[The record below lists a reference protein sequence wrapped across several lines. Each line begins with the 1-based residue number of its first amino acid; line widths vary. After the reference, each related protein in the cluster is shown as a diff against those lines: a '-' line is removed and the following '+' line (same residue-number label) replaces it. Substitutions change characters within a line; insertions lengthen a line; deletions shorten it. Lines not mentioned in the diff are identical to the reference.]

1 MKEIA
6 KDIYYIGINDN
17 DIDLFE
23 NVYPVNRGVTYNSYL
38 IMDEKITLLDTVD
51 VRKSDEW
58 LKKLDEALKGKEI
71 DYLIVSHVEPD
82 HSSNIKAVTEK
93 YPNVTLVGNKK
104 TFEFVSQF
112 YDINPNVKKKEVTEG
127 EVLNTGNHNLQ
138 FFMAPMVHWPEVM
151 CTYDQNEKVIFSADA
166 FGRFGSIS
174 EEKIFEENEEEW
186 LDEARRYY
194 INIVGK
200 YGTQVQALLK
210 KLSTLDIKII
220 CPLHGP
226 ILNNNLQFYIGK
238 YDTWSSYKPEEKG
251 TFVAFASIHGNTKNV
266 AKKVYNLIK
275 DKEQVEAVDLSRCD
289 VYEAVSKAFKYDKM
303 VVLASSYNAG
313 LFTPMEEFLNILKTK
328 FYQNRK
334 VAIVE
339 NGSWAPSAGMC
350 MKAQFLSMKNIE
362 MVPEI
367 VTIKSSM
374 KDEDVPKIENLV
386 NSFLE
391 NN

>member
-23 NVYPVNRGVTYNSYL
+23 NVYPVPNGVTYNSYL

-58 LKKLDEALKGKEI
+58 LKKLEESLNGKKI

-93 YPNVTLVGNKK
+93 YPDITLVGNKK
-104 TFEFVSQF
+104 TFELISQF
-112 YDINPNVKKKEVTEG
+112 FELNPNIKKQEVAEG
-127 EVLNTGNHNLQ
+127 DVLNTGNHNLQ

-151 CTYDQNEKVIFSADA
+151 CTYDQGEKIIFSADA
-166 FGRFGSIS
+166 FGKFGSIS

-186 LDEARRYY
+186 VDEARRYY

-200 YGTQVQALLK
+200 YGIQVQSLLK
-210 KLSTLDIKII
+210 KLSSLDIKMI

-226 ILNNNLQFYIGK
+226 VLNNNLQFYIDK
-238 YDTWSSYKPEEKG
+238 YNKWSSYTPEEKG
-251 TFVAFASIHGNTKNV
+251 TFIAFASIHGNTKKV
-266 AKKVYNLIK
+266 AKKVYDLIK
-275 DKEQVEAVDLSRCD
+275 ENEPVEAMDLSRCD

-303 VVLASSYNAG
+303 VILASSYNAG
-313 LFTPMEEFLNILKTK
+313 VFTPMEEFLNILKTK

-334 VAIVE
+334 VAIIE
-339 NGSWAPSAGMC
+339 NGSWAPSSGMC
-350 MKAQFLSMKNIE
+350 MKAAVLGMKNID
-362 MVPEI
+362 MVPKI

-374 KDEDVPKIENLV
+374 KDEDIPKIENLV
-386 NSFLE
+386 KSLIGN
-391 NN
+391 

>member
-1 MKEIA
+1 MKEIT
-6 KDIYYIGINDN
+6 KDIFYIGINDN

-23 NVYPVNRGVTYNSYL
+23 NVYNVPYGISYNSYL
-38 IMDEKITLLDTVD
+38 IKDEKTTLLDTVD

-58 LKKLDEALKGKEI
+58 LKKLDEALEGKEL

-82 HSSNIKAVTEK
+82 HSSNIQAVTEK
-93 YPNVTLVGNKK
+93 YPNVTLVGNQM
-104 TFEFVSQF
+104 TFKLLSQF
-112 YDINPNVKKKEVTEG
+112 FNIADNIKKQEVKEGDVLDIG
-127 EVLNTGNHNLQ
+127 EHKLQ

-151 CTYDQNEKVIFSADA
+151 CTYEQTEKIIFSADA
-166 FGRFGSIS
+166 FGKFGAVD
-174 EEKIFEENEEEW
+174 EAKIFQDVEEQW
-186 LDEARRYY
+186 LPEARRYY

-210 KLSTLDIKII
+210 KLSTLDIKMI

-226 ILNNNLQFYIGK
+226 LLNNNLQYYIDK
-238 YDTWSSYKPEEKG
+238 YNTWSRYAPEEKG
-251 TFVAFASIHGNTKNV
+251 TLIAVASIHGNTKEA
-266 AKKVYNLIK
+266 AKKVYDLIK
-275 DKEQVEAVDLSRCD
+275 DKENVKYMDLARCD
-289 VYEAVSKAFKYDKM
+289 VYEAVAEAFKYDKM

-313 LFTPMEEFLNILKTK
+313 LFTPMDEFLNILKTK

-350 MKAQFLSMKNIE
+350 MKAAFLGMKNID

-374 KDEDVPKIENLV
+374 KDEDIPKIENLV
-386 NSFLE
+386 NSLLGKK
-391 NN
+391 

>member
-23 NVYPVNRGVTYNSYL
+23 NVYPVPNGVTYNSYL

-58 LKKLDEALKGKEI
+58 LKKLEESLNGKKI

-93 YPNVTLVGNKK
+93 YPDITLVGNKK
-104 TFEFVSQF
+104 TFELISQF
-112 YDINPNVKKKEVTEG
+112 FELNPNIKKQEVAEG
-127 EVLNTGNHNLQ
+127 DVLNTGNRNLQ

-151 CTYDQNEKVIFSADA
+151 CTYDQGEKIIFSADA
-166 FGRFGSIS
+166 FGKFGSIS

-186 LDEARRYY
+186 VDEARRYY

-200 YGTQVQALLK
+200 YGIQVQSLLK
-210 KLSTLDIKII
+210 KLSSLDIKMI

-226 ILNNNLQFYIGK
+226 VLNNNLQFYIDK
-238 YDTWSSYKPEEKG
+238 YNKWSSYTPEEKG
-251 TFVAFASIHGNTKNV
+251 TFIAFASIHGNTKKV
-266 AKKVYNLIK
+266 AKKVYDLIK
-275 DKEQVEAVDLSRCD
+275 ETEPVEAMDLSRCD

-303 VVLASSYNAG
+303 VILASSYNAG
-313 LFTPMEEFLNILKTK
+313 VFTPMEEFLNILKTK

-350 MKAQFLSMKNIE
+350 MKAAVLGMKNID

-374 KDEDVPKIENLV
+374 KDEDIPKIENLV
-386 NSFLE
+386 NSLLG
-391 NN
+391 N

>member
-23 NVYPVNRGVTYNSYL
+23 NVYPVPNGVTYNSYL

-58 LKKLDEALKGKEI
+58 LKKLEESLNGKKI

-93 YPNVTLVGNKK
+93 YPDITLVGNKK
-104 TFEFVSQF
+104 TFELISQF
-112 YDINPNVKKKEVTEG
+112 FELNPNIKKQEVAEG
-127 EVLNTGNHNLQ
+127 DVLNTGNHNLQ

-151 CTYDQNEKVIFSADA
+151 CTYDQGEKIIFSADA
-166 FGRFGSIS
+166 FGKFGSIS

-186 LDEARRYY
+186 VDEARRYY

-200 YGTQVQALLK
+200 YGIQVQSLLK
-210 KLSTLDIKII
+210 KLSSLDIKMIS
-220 CPLHGP
+220 PLHGP
-226 ILNNNLQFYIGK
+226 VLNNNLQFYIDK
-238 YDTWSSYKPEEKG
+238 YNKWSSYTPEEKG
-251 TFVAFASIHGNTKNV
+251 TFIAFASIHGNTKKV
-266 AKKVYNLIK
+266 AKKVYDLIK
-275 DKEQVEAVDLSRCD
+275 ETEPVEAMDLSRCD

-303 VVLASSYNAG
+303 VILASSYNAG
-313 LFTPMEEFLNILKTK
+313 VFTPMEEFLNILKTK

-350 MKAQFLSMKNIE
+350 MKAAVLGMKNID

-374 KDEDVPKIENLV
+374 KDEDIPKIENLV
-386 NSFLE
+386 NSLLGKK
-391 NN
+391 